1 MEYKVIRH
9 HRRKQTVISV
19 NPMGQVS
26 VKTGIFT
33 SDKAIKEYIN
43 KNLKWIETQ
52 KEYFAN
58 KYHHRIIINKNDIK
72 SVKKEFYPEIKRIT
86 DKYAQLMNVNP
97 KHIKITSAENRWG
110 SCSADKAICYSYRC
124 AFLSQRCKEYIVVH
138 ELSHIKELNHS
149 KNFYNVVKEYMPDYK
164 EAEKELDG
172 YYIHAE

>member
-1 MEYKVIRH
+1 MEYTVSRH
-9 HRRKQTVISV
+9 HRRKRLVISV
-19 NPMGQVS
+19 NPMGQVN
-26 VKTGIFT
+26 VKAGAFT
-33 SDKAIKEYIN
+33 TDRTIEEYVN

-58 KYHHRIIINKNDIK
+58 KYHHRITVSKNDVPLIK
-72 SVKKEFYPEIKRIT
+72 KQLFAEMKAIT
-86 DKYAQLMNVNP
+86 EKYAQIMEVHP
-97 KHIKITSAENRWG
+97 KHVKITSAEKRWG
-110 SCSADKAICYSYRC
+110 SCGADKAICYSYRC

-149 KNFYNVVKEYMPDYK
+149 KDFYNVVKKYMPEYK